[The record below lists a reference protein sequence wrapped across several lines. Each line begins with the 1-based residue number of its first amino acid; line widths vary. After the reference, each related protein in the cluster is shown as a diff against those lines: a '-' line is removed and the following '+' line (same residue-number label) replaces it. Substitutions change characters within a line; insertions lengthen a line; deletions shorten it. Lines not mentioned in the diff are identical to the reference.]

1 MSSLYCQL
9 KFYVILECTH
19 PEVNRL
25 VRLGALVVSGSSEF
39 MIVALLYSIHLRVG
53 FLIETVIIM

>member
-1 MSSLYCQL
+1 M
-9 KFYVILECTH
+9 
-19 PEVNRL
+19 
-25 VRLGALVVSGSSEF
+25 RLGALVVSGSSEF